1 MLFLLFYKIDKISSQ
16 KYKKIKHNLIL
27 NRYFDNIIKSY
38 CTQKKTHLTFFN
50 KKVIIEKE
58 TSPNLKKKMKELRY
72 LDKYFIKYKFS
83 FSLGILITIIAQIFS
98 LFTPKLISSS
108 LEAIEK
114 FDKLSSVEKSSTMV
128 IGQYREELIHNVLLI
143 IATTIIAG
151 FLTFL
156 MRQTLIVMSRHIEFD
171 LKNEVFR
178 QYENLSQNFY
188 KQNRTGD
195 LMNRISEDVSK
206 VRMYV
211 GPAVMYTINTFIRFA
226 IVIAYMYNVSPRL
239 TLYTLLPLPIL
250 SYAIFKLSSEINIRS
265 TVFQQYLSKVSSFT
279 QEIFSGIRVIKA
291 YSLEN
296 QQQNNLISLAEE
308 SKSKSLSLARVQS
321 LFGPL
326 MLALI
331 GISNLVLIYFGGML
345 YINGTIK
352 SIGTIAEFILYV
364 NMLTWPVASLGWV
377 SSMVQEAEASQKR
390 LNEFLKIVPDIQNN
404 NPSSSTVDGTI
415 SFENVSYTYEDT
427 NIEALKNI
435 SFTVKKGET
444 LAILGKTG
452 SGKSTLL
459 SLISR
464 MYDVTEGQVKIDGKE
479 ISQLNLFDLRN
490 SIGIVPQ
497 DAFLFSDS
505 IKNNIK
511 FGKENAT
518 DDEVIAAAKSAVV
531 HDNIEGFNKGYDTIL
546 GERGITLSG
555 GQKQRVSIARAII
568 KKPEIL
574 LFDDCLSA
582 VDTETEEAILN
593 NLFEICKD
601 KTTIIVSHRVSSAKN
616 ADKIIILENGKIIQQ
631 GFHNQL
637 INENGYYSAL
647 YLKQLSEKELL

>member
-1 MLFLLFYKIDKISSQ
+1 
-16 KYKKIKHNLIL
+16 
-27 NRYFDNIIKSY
+27 
-38 CTQKKTHLTFFN
+38 
-50 KKVIIEKE
+50 
-58 TSPNLKKKMKELRY
+58 MKELRY
-72 LDKYFIKYKFS
+72 LNKYFIKYKFS
-83 FSLGILITIIAQIFS
+83 FLLGILITIIAQIFS
-98 LFTPKLISSS
+98 LFTPKLISKSFK
-108 LEAIEK
+108 AIEDFAK
-114 FDKLSSVEKSSTMV
+114 DETVSKSF
-128 IGQYREELIHNVLLI
+128 IQQELISNILLI

-156 MRQTLIVMSRHIEFD
+156 MRQTLIVMSRHVEYD

-178 QYENLSQNFY
+178 QYENLSLNFY

-211 GPAVMYTINTFIRFA
+211 GPAVMYTINTIIRFA
-226 IVIAYMYNVSPRL
+226 IVIVYMFSVSPRL

-250 SYAIFKLSSEINIRS
+250 SYAIFRISSEINKRS

-291 YSLEN
+291 YSLED
-296 QQQNNLISLAEE
+296 QHQNNMVELANE
-308 SKSKSLSLARVQS
+308 SKSKSLNLAKIQA

-326 MLALI
+326 MMALI
-331 GISNLVLIYFGGML
+331 GISNLVVIYFGGLM
-345 YINGTIK
+345 YIDGTIK

-390 LNEFLKIVPDIQNN
+390 INEFLKIVPEIKNN
-404 NPSSSTVDGTI
+404 NPEKSIIEGAI

-427 NIEALKNI
+427 NIKALENVT
-435 SFTVKKGET
+435 FTVNKGET

-452 SGKSTLL
+452 SGKSTIV

-464 MYDVTEGQVKIDGKE
+464 LYDVSEGHISIDGKE
-479 ISQLNLFDLRN
+479 ISTLNLYDLRN

-518 DDEVIAAAKSAVV
+518 DEEVKAAAKSAVV
-531 HDNIEGFNKGYDTIL
+531 HKNIMGFNKKYDTIL

-568 KKPEIL
+568 KNPKIL
-574 LFDDCLSA
+574 LLDDCLSA

-593 NLFEICKD
+593 NLDEICKD

-616 ADKIIILENGKIIQQ
+616 AGKIIILDEGKIIEQ
-631 GFHNQL
+631 GSHNQL
-637 INENGYYSAL
+637 INQEGYYAAL
-647 YLKQLSEKELL
+647 YLKQLSEKELQ

>member
-1 MLFLLFYKIDKISSQ
+1 
-16 KYKKIKHNLIL
+16 
-27 NRYFDNIIKSY
+27 
-38 CTQKKTHLTFFN
+38 
-50 KKVIIEKE
+50 
-58 TSPNLKKKMKELRY
+58 MKELHY
-72 LDKYFIKYKFS
+72 LNKYFIKYKYHFL
-83 FSLGILITIIAQIFS
+83 FGILTTIVSQIFS
-98 LFTPKLISSS
+98 LFTPKLISKSFK
-108 LEAIEK
+108 AIEEHSLHLASNVVQK
-114 FDKLSSVEKSSTMV
+114 
-128 IGQYREELIHNVLLI
+128 ELFHNLLLI
-143 IATTIIAG
+143 VITALAAG
-151 FLTFL
+151 LLSFM

-211 GPAVMYTINTFIRFA
+211 GPAVMYSINTFIRFA
-226 IVIAYMYNVSPRL
+226 IVIAYMYDVSPRL

-250 SYAIFKLSSEINIRS
+250 SYAIFKLSTQINKRS
-265 TVFQQYLSKVSSFT
+265 TIFQQYLSKISSFT
-279 QEIFSGIRVIKA
+279 QEVFSGVRVIKA
-291 YSLEN
+291 YSLEA
-296 QQQNNLISLAEE
+296 QYQKNLDDLSEE
-308 SKSKSLSLARVQS
+308 SKIKSMSLARVQS

-331 GISNLVLIYFGGML
+331 GVSNLVVIYFGGMI
-345 YINGTIK
+345 YIEGKID
-352 SIGTIAEFILYV
+352 SIGIIAEFILYV

-390 LNEFLKIVPDIQNN
+390 INEFLKIQPDIVN
-404 NPSSSTVDGTI
+404 TI
-415 SFENVSYTYEDT
+415 KEHSVVKGEIVFDKVTFTYDDT
-427 NIEALKNI
+427 NITALQEV

-452 SGKSTLL
+452 SGKSTIL

-464 MYDVTEGQVKIDGKE
+464 LYDIDNGSILVDE
-479 ISQLNLFDLRN
+479 ISIKNINLYDLRN

-518 DDEVIAAAKSAVV
+518 DEEVIEASKKAIV
-531 HDNIEGFNKGYDTIL
+531 HNNIMGFTNQYETIL

-568 KKPEIL
+568 KNPEIL
-574 LFDDCLSA
+574 LLDDCLSA

-593 NLFEICKD
+593 NLLQFCKD

-616 ADKIIILENGKIIQQ
+616 ADKIIILEDGKVLQQ
-631 GFHNQL
+631 GSHNQL
-637 INENGYYSAL
+637 VNQEGYYKEL
-647 YLKQLSEKELL
+647 YLKQLSEKDFVE

>member
-1 MLFLLFYKIDKISSQ
+1 
-16 KYKKIKHNLIL
+16 
-27 NRYFDNIIKSY
+27 
-38 CTQKKTHLTFFN
+38 
-50 KKVIIEKE
+50 
-58 TSPNLKKKMKELRY
+58 MKELRY
-72 LDKYFIKYKFS
+72 LDKYFIKYKYS

-114 FDKLSSVEKSSTMV
+114 FDKLSSVEKSSVVV
-128 IGQYREELIHNVLLI
+128 IANYREELIHNVLLI
-143 IATTIIAG
+143 IATTIVAG

-250 SYAIFKLSSEINIRS
+250 SYAIFKLSSEINSRS

-331 GISNLVLIYFGGML
+331 GISNLVVIYFGGVL

-404 NPSSSTVDGTI
+404 NPNPSTIDGNIT
-415 SFENVSYTYEDT
+415 FENVSYTYEDT

-518 DDEVIAAAKSAVV
+518 NNEVIEAAKSAVV

-568 KKPEIL
+568 KNPNIL

-593 NLFEICKD
+593 NLFEICKN

-616 ADKIIILENGKIIQQ
+616 ADKIIILENGAIIQQ
-631 GFHNQL
+631 GTHNQL